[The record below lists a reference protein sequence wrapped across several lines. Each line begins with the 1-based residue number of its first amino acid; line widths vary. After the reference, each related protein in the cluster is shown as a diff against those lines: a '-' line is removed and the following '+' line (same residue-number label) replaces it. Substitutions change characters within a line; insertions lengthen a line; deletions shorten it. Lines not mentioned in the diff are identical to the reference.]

1 MRINDR
7 LVLFTCALGSLG
19 LAGAAYLHT
28 GTGTGSA
35 AWARTGISD
44 AVRVGTC
51 DIFRVTDAL
60 LKVEPYDGLLKK
72 EQEKANSTLA
82 PMDKELQA
90 MQGALQ
96 SLGPAVNDP
105 ANREKVQEFQR
116 KRDEYFRKR
125 SETQTAFDS
134 EVSKINYEALLAAR
148 QQARATAEKLG
159 YTFVI
164 ASRELDASKPPDNPA
179 GFSITA
185 LTAPVVIAPSA
196 DDLTD
201 RVIAD
206 LGVRDTK
213 KAATTTPAE
222 AAPPA
227 KP

>member
-28 GTGTGSA
+28 GTGTA
-35 AWARTGISD
+35 AFARTSLSD
-44 AVRVGTC
+44 PVRVGTC

-60 LKVEPYDGLLKK
+60 LKVEPYEGLLKK

-96 SLGPAVNDP
+96 ALGPAVNDP
-105 ANREKVQEFQR
+105 ANRERVQEFQR

-125 SETQTAFDS
+125 NEMQTAFDS

-185 LTAPVVIAPSA
+185 LTAPVVISASA

-213 KAATTTPAE
+213 KPATTTPAE

>member
-1 MRINDR
+1 MRISER
-7 LVLFTCALGSLG
+7 AALFTVALGSLG
-19 LAGAAYLHT
+19 LASAAYLH
-28 GTGTGSA
+28 GGGGEA
-35 AWARTGISD
+35 AWARSGLSD

-51 DIFRVTDAL
+51 DVFRVTDAL
-60 LKVEPYDGLLKK
+60 LKVEPYEGMLKK
-72 EQEKANSTLA
+72 EQEKANSTLG

-96 SLGPAVNDP
+96 ALGPAVNDP
-105 ANREKVQEFQR
+105 ANRERVQEFQK
-116 KRDEYFRKR
+116 KREEYFRKR
-125 SETQTAFDS
+125 SEMQTAFDS

-148 QQARATAEKLG
+148 QQAKATAEKLG
-159 YTFVI
+159 YTIVV
-164 ASRELDASKPPDNPA
+164 ASRELDPTKPPDSAA

-185 LTAPVVIAPSA
+185 LTAPIVIAPSG

-213 KAATTTPAE
+213 KPAVQE
-222 AAPPA
+222 PAPAAPAA

>member
-1 MRINDR
+1 MRISER
-7 LVLFTCALGSLG
+7 AALFTVALGSLG
-19 LAGAAYLHT
+19 LASAAYLH
-28 GTGTGSA
+28 GGGGEA
-35 AWARTGISD
+35 AWARSGLSD

-51 DIFRVTDAL
+51 DVFRVTDAL
-60 LKVEPYDGLLKK
+60 LKVEPYEGMLKK
-72 EQEKANSTLA
+72 EQEKANSTLG

-96 SLGPAVNDP
+96 ALGPAVNDP
-105 ANREKVQEFQR
+105 ANRERVQEFQK
-116 KRDEYFRKR
+116 KREEYFRKR
-125 SETQTAFDS
+125 SEMQTAFDS

-148 QQARATAEKLG
+148 QQAKATAEKLG
-159 YTFVI
+159 YTIVV
-164 ASRELDASKPPDNPA
+164 ASRELDPTKPPDSAA

-185 LTAPVVIAPSA
+185 LTAPIVIAPSS

-213 KAATTTPAE
+213 KPAVQE
-222 AAPPA
+222 PAPAAPAA